1 MRFQRRSR
9 TAFLG
14 WVGLYATCCV
24 GRSQAAEKSAHNEG
38 QPVTLNVWIM
48 RNAPK
53 DNESTFLSLVR
64 PFAKEN
70 PQIKVAVTVLPWSE
84 AWDRIRRAVNGG
96 PAPDIVQL
104 GTTWVAPAASTGK
117 LLELTGK
124 YEERLFP
131 PDVLSTTVVA
141 DQAGAKVKRFAMPWI
156 VDARALYYNKA
167 ACAMAGIDPKK
178 DFATWD
184 SFKAALEKLKVKVG
198 GKRMQ
203 PLALSI
209 NSYDGIHSLSWWIW
223 GWGGGFVSRN
233 SEEAGINSQGSIAG
247 LEYAIGLVREGL
259 MLVENNK
266 QSVLGIADMLD
277 RGEVAMTMAFP
288 IPWLSP
294 ERFGIA
300 LLPAGPRGRFTF
312 LGGSALAI
320 LESSKHQKEALAL
333 IKFLSDPAVQFSY
346 SNLTG
351 YLPAASAEYDE
362 LVLQLDPVRKVFVE
376 QMRYGRA
383 YPSISQWGAIENI
396 LRDGFDH
403 LWKIALRP
411 GPYNPTAVRN
421 QLDDMSKSI
430 DGALHAPSGRR
441 SAQ

>member
-1 MRFQRRSR
+1 MGFQRRSW

-14 WVGLYATCCV
+14 WVAVYATCFV
-24 GRSQAAEKSAHNEG
+24 VRSEAAEKSAQNEG

-48 RNAPK
+48 HNAPK
-53 DNESTFLSLVR
+53 DNEATFLSLVR
-64 PFAKEN
+64 PFSKEN

-84 AWDRIRRAVNGG
+84 AWDRIRRAFNGG

-104 GTTWVAPAASTGK
+104 GTTWVASAASTGK

-124 YEERLFP
+124 YEEGLFP
-131 PDVLSTTVVA
+131 PDVLSTTVVE
-141 DQAGAKVKRFAMPWI
+141 DLAGTKVKRFAMPWI

-167 ACAMAGIDPKK
+167 ACAKAGIDPKK

-184 SFKAALEKLKVKVG
+184 SFKEALVKLRVEVG

-233 SEEAGINSQGSIAG
+233 SEDAGINSQGSIAG
-247 LEYAIGLVREGL
+247 LEYAISLVREGL
-259 MLVENNK
+259 MVVENNK
-266 QSVLGIADMLD
+266 QSVRGIVDMLD
-277 RGEVAMTMAFP
+277 RGDVAMTMAFP
-288 IPWLSP
+288 IPSLSP

-300 LLPAGPRGRFTF
+300 LLPAGPKGRFTF

-320 LESSKHQKEALAL
+320 LESSKHQKESLAL
-333 IKFLSDPAVQFSY
+333 IKFLSDPSVQFSY

-362 LVLQLDPVRKVFVE
+362 LVFQLDPVRKVFVE

-396 LRDGFDH
+396 LCDGFEH
-403 LWKIALRP
+403 LWKVALRP
-411 GPYNPTAVRN
+411 GPYDPTAVRN
-421 QLDDMSKSI
+421 QLDEMSKSI
-430 DGALHAPSGRR
+430 DGALRAPSVRR